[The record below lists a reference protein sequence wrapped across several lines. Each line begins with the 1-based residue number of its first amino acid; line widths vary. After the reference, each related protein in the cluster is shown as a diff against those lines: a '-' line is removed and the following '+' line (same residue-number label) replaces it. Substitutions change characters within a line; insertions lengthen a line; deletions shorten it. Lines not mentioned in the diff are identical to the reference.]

1 MSMETVSTGGTLG
14 PVSQRV
20 VLLDVLRGCAIL
32 GILLI
37 NITGFSGYAFL
48 SPQQDAALW
57 ASAADTAISQAM
69 TALIEGKFYSLFSLL
84 FGIGFAVIL
93 ERCERRGASP
103 ARILSRRYFGL
114 LAIGLIHSILIWYG
128 DILMLYALLG
138 LLLLAFRRQSARALL
153 WWASGFL
160 LSPIP
165 LYALG
170 LALQPTTS
178 GSGGP
183 PHALI
188 EALNAFRSGG
198 YAEIV
203 SANLNLDTF
212 NWLRRLILMFYPRVF
227 GMFLLGVA
235 LSRMRILHNPE
246 QHTARILALSRWGVL
261 VGLPASIIYAALD
274 QQAGMLPLTG
284 HGLIRTIF
292 DSVGTP
298 LLCLGYVAWITR
310 LSQKWRWQRP
320 LWWFAPVGRMA
331 LSNYL
336 MQSVCGVLLFYGIGG
351 GLFMHVSLAAS
362 VGIALAIFALQAV
375 LSRLWLS
382 YFNFGPVE
390 WVWRQLTYARRVAL
404 WRRV

>member
-1 MSMETVSTGGTLG
+1 MSLEILSTGGALG

-32 GILLI
+32 GILLA

-48 SPQQDAALW
+48 SPQQDASLW
-57 ASAADTAISQAM
+57 ASCADGEISQAM

-93 ERCERRGASP
+93 ERCEQRGANP
-103 ARILSRRYFGL
+103 VRILSRRYFGL

-128 DILMLYALLG
+128 DILVLYALLG
-138 LLLLAFRRQSARALL
+138 LLLLAFRRLRVRALL
-153 WWASGFL
+153 WWAIGLL

-170 LALQPTTS
+170 LALQPATS
-178 GSGGP
+178 DSGGP

-188 EALNAFRSGG
+188 ESLNAFRSGG
-198 YAEIV
+198 YVEIV
-203 SANLNLDTF
+203 SGNLTLSTF

-235 LSRMRILHNPE
+235 LGRMRILQNPE

-261 VGLPASIIYAALD
+261 VGLPASVIYATLD

-298 LLCLGYVAWITR
+298 LLCLAYVAWITQ

-320 LWWFAPVGRMA
+320 LVWFAPVGRMA

-336 MQSVCGVLLFYGIGG
+336 MQSVCGALLFYGIGG
-351 GLFMHVSLAAS
+351 GLFMRVSLAAS
-362 VGIALAIFALQAV
+362 LGIALAIFALQAL